1 VKQVPDLLPIRDML
15 DLVEEG
21 KLAIP
26 EFQRPFVW
34 RPPQVADLLVS
45 VARRWPIGTLLLLEG
60 PQDFAVRPLAEA
72 PELTEAKLLVLDGQ
86 QRATALY
93 RALGHHVADEV
104 YFVDFNVLLQ
114 DGELSDEHIQVR
126 RKSTFFRQFP
136 DMANRARSGVAL
148 VHEVADLNRWHEW
161 ITQETQDKSRT
172 GELSAIRNEQL
183 GGLTDYSIP
192 SVRLERSIGFDAL
205 AKIFETINRTGIRL
219 ATFDLMVARMYPR
232 AFDLR
237 GEWEAAEDANPLFA
251 KFEVDGMDILR
262 LIALREFLR
271 GSSRRVK
278 GIRQGDVLQLD
289 AEVVKSDWP
298 WAVKAYAAALDLVRD
313 RCGVVNAV
321 LLPSS
326 TMLLPI
332 AVVLLGPAVGDLEEV
347 PDEPSEDRA
356 DLAERFFWAAGIAQ
370 AYAQGANTRAVRD
383 ARELQ
388 VALAEEALPE
398 VIQRVEVDA
407 SALQDDRR
415 RNESLLRTATALLVR
430 DGACDWLTGARL
442 EDVPDALEFVQI
454 FPRDWLRARGSAADG
469 LVNWSLQQKETAKL
483 FGGLPPSGV
492 AEKYSLDEATV
503 ATQLV
508 KLHDLEADDWGGLLD
523 FRVKE
528 LRNHLEELVSSL
540 RAGPPIS
547 HR

>member
-1 VKQVPDLLPIRDML
+1 MKQVPDLLPIREML

-104 YFVDFNVLLQ
+104 YFVDFNLLLQ

-126 RKSTFFRQFP
+126 RKGTFLRQFP

-148 VHEVADLNRWHEW
+148 IHEVADLNRWHEW
-161 ITQETQDKSRT
+161 LTQDTQDKSRT

-232 AFDLR
+232 DFDLR
-237 GEWEAAEDANPLFA
+237 REWQTAEDENPAFLH
-251 KFEVDGMDILR
+251 FEVDGMDILR

-271 GSSRRVK
+271 GTSGRVK

-289 AEVVKSDWP
+289 AEVVKADWH
-298 WAVKAYAAALDLVRD
+298 WAVKAYAAALDLVRE
-313 RCGVVNAV
+313 RCGVVNAA

-332 AVVLLGPAVGDLEEV
+332 AVTLLGPTVGGSDGV
-347 PDEPSEDRA
+347 PDNPSKVRT

-370 AYAQGANTRAVRD
+370 TYAQGANTRAVRD

-388 VALAEEALPE
+388 AALAEGSLPE

-407 SALQDDRR
+407 GTLQDDRR

-430 DGACDWLTGARL
+430 DGALDWATGARL
-442 EDVPDALEFVQI
+442 METSNSLEFVQI
-454 FPRDWLRARGSAADG
+454 FPRDWLRARGNAADG
-469 LVNWSLQQKETAKL
+469 LVNWSLQEGQTAKL
-483 FGGLPPSGV
+483 LRNLAPSEI
-492 AEKYSLDEATV
+492 AEKYNLNEATV

-508 KLHDLEADDWGGLLD
+508 RLDDLKTDDWGGLLD

-528 LRNHLEELVSSL
+528 FRNHLEELVSSL
-540 RAGPPIS
+540 RAGTPLS
-547 HR
+547 LR